1 MAGNRLT
8 TAERD
13 LTLICVLFIGLRLEY
28 HCRKKDNVM
37 TKVAILPEPSVEG
50 STVYRAV
57 AGARQAVAKTVGG
70 ALDALAAQLP
80 PEESGTLVVVQN
92 HRPDQFFTAQQQ
104 QRLEELM
111 GRWRVARDAGKSLSL
126 SEEAELNALV
136 DAEVQASGERAA
148 AALAGLEK

>member
-1 MAGNRLT
+1 
-8 TAERD
+8 
-13 LTLICVLFIGLRLEY
+13 
-28 HCRKKDNVM
+28 M
-37 TKVAILPEPSVEG
+37 TKVAILPERSVEG

-57 AGARQAVAKTVGG
+57 AGARQAVAKTVGA

-92 HRPDQFFTAQQQ
+92 HRPDEFFTAQQQ

-111 GRWRVARDAGKSLSL
+111 HRWRAARDTGKVLSP
-126 SEEAELNALV
+126 SEQAELNALV

-148 AALAGLEK
+148 AALADLEK